1 MSSTNCSSPRQ
12 NGRNVDSVTDDDS
25 TDGEVFGRQ
34 PELDWNRLDNNG
46 WSLFDSLIEHG
57 EEVVIDSLLEHKDYA
72 TAFMLAKDSSSLMR
86 HVAQRYIAEQ
96 LEASQRLLSLVAT
109 ESYDQLAETFPRDQW
124 ARLLALVLMR
134 TDRARLAHTMRKIAT
149 RWIGE
154 GGQDS
159 VHAAFAAVLANDV
172 ELLLSANRDYPLEER
187 TKQAVVLQKVTGATF
202 DTEYEK
208 LLYDYCE
215 KLIDAGVSDA
225 AWRLLSTFKTK
236 DERLLALRHD
246 LFLICGGE
254 ERTMSKEPAYP
265 RAKHVQEISKA
276 LSPTRPQQRTS
287 VYSKSSPPTTA
298 SYFSS
303 PQQRPTAP
311 SHPGMPPLPPGPQ
324 YPSVSSYS
332 GYAPST
338 PPAMPGMLPT
348 PGYQPAPQSMYG
360 QPPSIPGYNPV
371 PTPIAPPPIAPAAP
385 MPPTPPS
392 AIPSSYS
399 NYTSYSQTNV
409 PAPPSRATP
418 IQSYAHHIQ
427 DRDRPMSAVSTS
439 SIGAGNVDL
448 GGTTPGWNDPPPLPG
463 KTSST
468 PTPAPVFEVNWKPL
482 EQAPVMLPN
491 GLPGVASGAPMKP
504 PSTAPSLHQQEQRE
518 APQVSL
524 SAEDQAIMDR
534 LYHLI
539 EAVIS
544 VNRTP

>member
-1 MSSTNCSSPRQ
+1 MAAHYKQWDDATQTWRYTVEIRKLPVNEAIYESAMELQNACDANALGPYCEDRAHATEDRNLQILWTFLAALSNKQGRREFVRILGYGTEDTTTKESRISRTSATSHEVTQLTDLMSSTNCSSPRQ

-86 HVAQRYIAEQ
+86 HVAQRYVAEQ

-134 TDRARLAHTMRKIAT
+134 TDRARLAHTMRKIAN
-149 RWIGE
+149 RWISE
-154 GGQDS
+154 GGQES
-159 VHAAFAAVLANDV
+159 VHAAFAAILANDV
-172 ELLLSANRDYPLEER
+172 ELLLSANGDYPLEER

-202 DTEYEK
+202 DAEYEK

-265 RAKHVQEISKA
+265 RPKHVQEISKA

-287 VYSKSSPPTTA
+287 AYSKSSPPTTA

-303 PQQRPTAP
+303 PQQRPAAP

-324 YPSVSSYS
+324 YP
-332 GYAPST
+332 
-338 PPAMPGMLPT
+338 
-348 PGYQPAPQSMYG
+348 
-360 QPPSIPGYNPV
+360 
-371 PTPIAPPPIAPAAP
+371 
-385 MPPTPPS
+385 
-392 AIPSSYS
+392 
-399 NYTSYSQTNV
+399 
-409 PAPPSRATP
+409 
-418 IQSYAHHIQ
+418 
-427 DRDRPMSAVSTS
+427 
-439 SIGAGNVDL
+439 
-448 GGTTPGWNDPPPLPG
+448 
-463 KTSST
+463 
-468 PTPAPVFEVNWKPL
+468 
-482 EQAPVMLPN
+482 
-491 GLPGVASGAPMKP
+491 
-504 PSTAPSLHQQEQRE
+504 
-518 APQVSL
+518 
-524 SAEDQAIMDR
+524 
-534 LYHLI
+534 
-539 EAVIS
+539 
-544 VNRTP
+544 